1 MAELTQKER
10 LQPSLLDR
18 LTDENPSSSV
28 ESRDSRALGVQK
40 LREYVLRDLAWLLN
54 TDNLESSIDF
64 EFCTEA
70 KNSVLNYGV
79 PTTSGIV
86 FSGLD
91 LGKLEQHV
99 AHAIHVFEPRILK
112 NTLRVRGVANYVS
125 MERTSLT
132 FEIEGELWAQPIPQ
146 KMYLRTELDLD
157 TGKVSIRK
165 VE

>member
-18 LTDENPSSSV
+18 LTDDNPLSSV
-28 ESRDSRALGVQK
+28 ESRDSRVLGVQK

-64 EFCTEA
+64 EFLPEA
-70 KNSVLNYGV
+70 RNSVINYGV
-79 PTTSGIV
+79 PTTSGII

-91 LGKLEQHV
+91 IVKLEQNV
-99 AHAIHVFEPRILK
+99 ALAIQAFEPRILK
-112 NTLRVRGVANYVS
+112 NTLRIRGVANYVS
-125 MERTSLT
+125 MERSSLT

-165 VE
+165 VD